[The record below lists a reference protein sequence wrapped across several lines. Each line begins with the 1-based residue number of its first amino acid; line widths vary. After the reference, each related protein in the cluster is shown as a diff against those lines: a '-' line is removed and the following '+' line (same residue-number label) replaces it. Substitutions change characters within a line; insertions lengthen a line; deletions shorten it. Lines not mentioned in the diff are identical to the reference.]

1 MLQRLLVA
9 VAAIGAVSACG
20 DEAVSEVVLSRTTVS
35 AGAPAID
42 IQTTSKQ
49 ATITASTPVARIVPR
64 RKVTVSQSVTTAPV
78 VVQPVRE
85 QPVVTAPSPSPSPSP
100 RPSPKAASVP
110 VGTSSE
116 NKSAIASTS
125 PLADL
130 TAHVS
135 ATPSPVRSVDL
146 RAVVGRVTT
155 ARNVDRLQRPE
166 DESNSFSIGDRIYI
180 SVEFRDVRD
189 GAVLGFRWQS
199 LGGCGG
205 EFQTDPRSSIRRG
218 FFAFYIDNAKCPGVY
233 DVDITV
239 DGDVHAAVAFTVNN
253 PD

>member
-1 MLQRLLVA
+1 MLRRLGVA
-9 VAAIGAVSACG
+9 ITVVGALSACG
-20 DEAVSEVVLSRTTVS
+20 DTTVSDVVLSRTTVS
-35 AGAPAID
+35 AGTSAID
-42 IQTTSKQ
+42 ARNITKP
-49 ATITASTPVARIVPR
+49 ATIAAVTPVARIIPR
-64 RKVTVSQSVTTAPV
+64 RKVTVSPSVITAPV
-78 VVQPVRE
+78 VVQSVGERPVAT
-85 QPVVTAPSPSPSPSP
+85 VPSPSP
-100 RPSPKAASVP
+100 RPSPKALSVP
-110 VGTSSE
+110 VGAAPERKVATV
-116 NKSAIASTS
+116 STS

-130 TAHVS
+130 TAHIS
-135 ATPSPVRSVDL
+135 ATPSPTGSADP

-166 DESNSFSIGDRIYI
+166 AEVNSFVIGERIYI

-205 EFQTDPRSSIRRG
+205 EYQADPQSSIRRG

-239 DGDVHAAVAFTVNN
+239 DGNVQTAVAFTVKYSG
-253 PD
+253 